1 MATAVPPLRPHPF
14 LPAWM
19 LGACLLLVTG
29 ILPAASLQVAPI
41 LLEFP
46 PQEQSQAL
54 WLTNSG
60 DQPLQA
66 QVRVQRWTQEGGAD
80 QLAPT
85 RDLVAS
91 PALLEV
97 APGQR
102 QLVRIVRLQS
112 GPIAGEQAFRLLVDE
127 LPSTGDTSGQESG
140 LSFLLR
146 YSIPVFVGTPMP
158 VPVETSRR
166 GPPQAPTP
174 TTDVSL
180 LSARWQDGQLQVE
193 NRGDRRARLSQLAWI
208 NSDGTRVDLKPGLL
222 GYVLAGQRM
231 QWPLPQPQQV
241 RGEGHLVATFDTGHD
256 EQVLPLVAP
265 VR

>member
-1 MATAVPPLRPHPF
+1 MRSAIAPWRLPHI
-14 LPAWM
+14 LPARL
-19 LGACLLLVTG
+19 LGACLLLASGT
-29 ILPAASLQVAPI
+29 LPAASLQVAPI

-66 QVRVQRWTQEGGAD
+66 QVRVQRWTQEGGTE
-80 QLAPT
+80 QLAAT

-91 PALLEV
+91 PALLQV

-112 GPIAGEQAFRLLVDE
+112 GPVAGEQAFRLLVDE
-127 LPSTGDTSGQESG
+127 LPSAGDAAPQRSG
-140 LSFLLR
+140 LTFLLR
-146 YSIPVFVGTPMP
+146 YSIPVFVGTPAP
-158 VPVETSRR
+158 TPVETGRR
-166 GPPQAPTP
+166 APPPPAA

-208 NSDGTRVDLKPGLL
+208 NADGTRVNLRPGLL
-222 GYVLAGQRM
+222 GYVLAGQSM
-231 QWPLPQPQQV
+231 QWPLPQPQQA
-241 RGEGHLVATFDTGHD
+241 RPGGHLVATFESGHD
-256 EQVLPLVAP
+256 EQALPLVAP

>member
-1 MATAVPPLRPHPF
+1 MSAATSPLRPHPV
-14 LPAWM
+14 LLARV
-19 LGACLLLVTG
+19 LGACLLLAAGV
-29 ILPAASLQVAPI
+29 LPAANLQVAPI
-41 LLEFP
+41 LVEFP

-80 QLAPT
+80 QLAST

-112 GPIAGEQAFRLLVDE
+112 GPMAGEQAYRLLVDE
-127 LPSTGDTSGQESG
+127 LPSAGDASGQESG
-140 LSFLLR
+140 LNFLLR
-146 YSIPVFVGTPMP
+146 YSIPVFVGTPAP
-158 VPVETSRR
+158 APVETGRR
-166 GPPQAPTP
+166 RPPPPTAP
-174 TTDVSL
+174 TTDLSM
-180 LSARWQDGQLQVE
+180 LSANWQEGQLQVE

-208 NSDGTRVDLKPGLL
+208 NSDGTRVELKPGLL

-231 QWPLPQPQQV
+231 QWALPQTQQV
-241 RGEGHLVATFDTGHD
+241 RPGGHLVATFDTGHD
-256 EQVLPLVAP
+256 EQALPLVAP